1 MRTNTQSS
9 NKQLIC
15 FFLSDEKVDEDTF
28 KQLTESQILR
38 MQKNMNMGT
47 QTKLMAKQRS
57 MNKVKAL
64 QLLKMQGF
72 SQLKPIPPC

>member
-1 MRTNTQSS
+1 MM
-9 NKQLIC
+9 
-15 FFLSDEKVDEDTF
+15 
-28 KQLTESQILR
+28 R

-64 QLLKMQGF
+64 QLLKMQGY